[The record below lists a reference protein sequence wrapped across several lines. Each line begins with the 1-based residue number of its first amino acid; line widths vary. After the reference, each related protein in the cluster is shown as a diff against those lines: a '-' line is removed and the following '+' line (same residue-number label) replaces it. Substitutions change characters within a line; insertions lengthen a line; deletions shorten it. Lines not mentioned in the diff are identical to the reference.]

1 MPAGSVG
8 YMTRP
13 VTDDDLEDAIL
24 LIESTMTFSLKKVLV
39 VAENRAT
46 RERLLKLLHGS
57 DLEISTAMTAQ
68 EAYTQVKQD
77 AFDVIVL
84 DLRLRDMSGFDLID
98 LLHRDPIVSYLPVIT
113 YSAEALSQ
121 KEQQRLQGL
130 FQRTLTS
137 SSPVHERM
145 SDEVGRVSDEV
156 ERVFDEIILFLH
168 QVEAEL
174 PEARQKKVRILHDRE
189 TVLRGKTILLV
200 DDDMRNLYA
209 LTSTLEDH
217 QMNVL
222 MAVNGKEALNV
233 LDEHVHDIH
242 LVMMDMMMPEMDGYE
257 AIRAIREKPDFSR
270 LPIIALTARAMRGD
284 RQKCIEAGANDYLSK
299 PVDIDKLL
307 SLLRVWLY

>member
-1 MPAGSVG
+1 V
-8 YMTRP
+8 
-13 VTDDDLEDAIL
+13 
-24 LIESTMTFSLKKVLV
+24 
-39 VAENRAT
+39 
-46 RERLLKLLHGS
+46 
-57 DLEISTAMTAQ
+57 TAQ
-68 EAYTQVKQD
+68 EAYTQVKQE
-77 AFDVIVL
+77 AFDGIVL
-84 DLRLRDMSGFDLID
+84 DLQLRDMTGFDLID
-98 LLHRDPIVSYLPVIT
+98 LFHRDPLVSYLPIIT
-113 YSAEALSQ
+113 YSADALSQ
-121 KEQQRLQGL
+121 EEQQRLQGL
-130 FQRTLTS
+130 FQRTLAS
-137 SSPVHERM
+137 SSSVH
-145 SDEVGRVSDEV
+145 

-189 TVLRGKTILLV
+189 TVFREKTILLV

-222 MAVNGKEALNV
+222 MAVNGKEAITMLN
-233 LDEHVHDIH
+233 DHAYEIH

-257 AIRAIREKPDFSR
+257 AIRAIREQPDFSR